1 MPAFSDDEQVEHRIR
16 ACIRWTSFREDND
29 LARVGGQ
36 CHAAPLRRRVERCL
50 HVAAVEFVAG
60 RHPPAKFETTGAV
73 AAKVTKACLE
83 HGVITRALPEGDSI
97 SFSPPFVI
105 TEAEIDEV
113 VRVTRE
119 AADRVA
125 EEVL

>member
-1 MPAFSDDEQVEHRIR
+1 MRG
-16 ACIRWTSFREDND
+16 
-29 LARVGGQ
+29 VG
-36 CHAAPLRRRVERCL
+36 L
-50 HVAAVEFVAG
+50 VAAVEFVAAKD
-60 RHPPAKFETTGAV
+60 PPTKFETTGAV

-83 HGVITRALPEGDSI
+83 RGVITRALPEGDSI

-119 AADRVA
+119 AADLVA

>member
-1 MPAFSDDEQVEHRIR
+1 MIENDGLVEQAKARGEYLRARLQNAFGDHP
-16 ACIRWTSFREDND
+16 
-29 LARVGGQ
+29 LVGEVRGIG
-36 CHAAPLRRRVERCL
+36 L
-50 HVAAVEFVAG
+50 VAAVEFVAAKN
-60 RHPPAKFETTGAV
+60 PPAKFETTGAV

-83 HGVITRALPEGDSI
+83 RGVITRALPEGDSI

-119 AADRVA
+119 AADLVA
-125 EEVL
+125 DEVL